1 MKSKKI
7 WGAALAG
14 LSVILYY
21 GILLWIVISA
31 DIQADDKMPISIFII
46 VVGAFLIPIIGV
58 LIAFLIRLQE
68 IKSGEEE
75 EAKKY

>member
-21 GILLWIVISA
+21 GILLWVIISA
-31 DIQADDKMPISIFII
+31 DFHADDKMPMSILII
-46 VVGAFLIPIIGV
+46 IIGAFLIPIVGV
-58 LIAFLIRLQE
+58 LIALMIRLQE
-68 IKSGEEE
+68 IQSGEEE